1 MPSSLSLMPHAV
13 CWRQD
18 SALIWTMA
26 VTNAVTFL
34 SYTGICL
41 TLFYLVRKT
50 KQVIAREWA
59 FFVVGFALFIVACGS
74 THFMEVVT
82 TWVPWFWV
90 DAWAN
95 IVTALLSGYVA
106 VQLFRRAQV
115 IGFSVN
121 DYADRLAST
130 ETEKI
135 RMQESLLAAQKIE
148 DWSRMSAVM
157 SHEIA
162 NPLESIQNLL
172 YLIEHTEGATPSA
185 TELVHKASEE
195 ATRVLTISRST
206 LEFFRQNATPEMV
219 DLEAAAE
226 SVRFVLAGVLRERGV
241 GLEIDARG
249 DVQVEAMPGE
259 TRQVLLNLVRNA
271 VEATS
276 AVGEVVRITL
286 AGGTDGVKVIVADC
300 GAGIAEGLLPTL
312 FNFGMTT
319 KGSLGNGMGLWTA
332 RHILTR
338 HGGKIDVASEIG
350 KGTRFTLWWPRAY
363 PKVDRA
369 VADVGKRTG
378 MLAVD
383 STANAF
389 SA

>member
-1 MPSSLSLMPHAV
+1 
-13 CWRQD
+13 
-18 SALIWTMA
+18 
-26 VTNAVTFL
+26 
-34 SYTGICL
+34 
-41 TLFYLVRKT
+41 
-50 KQVIAREWA
+50 
-59 FFVVGFALFIVACGS
+59 
-74 THFMEVVT
+74 
-82 TWVPWFWV
+82 
-90 DAWAN
+90 
-95 IVTALLSGYVA
+95 
-106 VQLFRRAQV
+106 
-115 IGFSVN
+115 
-121 DYADRLAST
+121 
-130 ETEKI
+130 
-135 RMQESLLAAQKIE
+135 
-148 DWSRMSAVM
+148 
-157 SHEIA
+157 
-162 NPLESIQNLL
+162 
-172 YLIEHTEGATPSA
+172 
-185 TELVHKASEE
+185 VHKASEE

-369 VADVGKRTG
+369 VADVGKRIG